1 MCTCDRFGK
10 RNPLLGSH
18 VSSMQ
23 AWKRRYA
30 LLTDFAPCFY
40 VSSAVSVTACVLY
53 RRWRPSGARLEF
65 PTTLRSYSGAHAH
78 TDGTVPR
85 GCSPEALTC
94 PHLSEQ
100 MGARYPSVRVCL
112 DVCGH
117 VCFVSSGTRT
127 RCVSSEWRTISRMLT
142 SRGGAGRRLGLHTR
156 RLTLI
161 AANERRARCGQAAES
176 HWPKL
181 CCCWRWRWKWR
192 WRWRW
197 TPFLFRGSECR
208 KRSVQVWAPPLCT
221 AAAPR
226 VGSCSA

>member
-85 GCSPEALTC
+85 GCSPEAPTC
-94 PHLSEQ
+94 PHLTEQ
-100 MGARYPSVRVCL
+100 MGARSPSVRVCL
-112 DVCGH
+112 DVCGR
-117 VCFVSSGTRT
+117 VCFCLIRYSDTLRELGVEDHFADADLKGWSGEATGAAYASVNTDR
-127 RCVSSEWRTISRMLT
+127 SE
-142 SRGGAGRRLGLHTR
+142 
-156 RLTLI
+156 
-161 AANERRARCGQAAES
+161 
-176 HWPKL
+176 
-181 CCCWRWRWKWR
+181 
-192 WRWRW
+192 
-197 TPFLFRGSECR
+197 
-208 KRSVQVWAPPLCT
+208 
-221 AAAPR
+221 
-226 VGSCSA
+226 